1 MNNIKYNIFVDK
13 NLNKIYKINENNNKN
28 YFEKEIFKKLIVIKN
43 DIENY
48 ITNNNVNNIV
58 SN

>member
-48 ITNNNVNNIV
+48 ITNNM
-58 SN
+58 